1 MSKNKKI
8 FISVLIIVLLII
20 LLVIFSPK
28 LVKRL
33 TGSVAGAQKEVKN
46 EQVNEVCNKD
56 ITSDYFITLSG
67 KIIQDFGEEGMATI
81 TIKNDNLV
89 FTKEIEVNS
98 NKFNKFNYV
107 LPRGNYDVTVTKD
120 GYKTYETEIS
130 ESKNLSIVLTSNQM
144 GDIVA
149 SGRTYGNTYYDYY
162 SDGTVHLKTIGN
174 LKEDEIENPDFMYSV
189 LWDALDK
196 YFENNGLSGWPELDD
211 SNELSNLL
219 VSSIISNVVSNTSI
233 NDGNVRDM
241 YVTAYEKIES
251 GECNANNMNDEGCD
265 FDQLL
270 LNELFENASFD
281 DVKKYIKLI
290 IDMPVQSNLII
301 DDNVVILPTLH
312 SVVANELTIGNFIM
326 PAASR
331 MQLSTAKIGTLIVN
345 SNQIVSSYVFA
356 SGSQINNLV
365 IGEGVTVIGERAF
378 YEATIDNI
386 TLPSTLTKIG
396 VSAFEDA
403 NINAITIPENVT
415 TINERAFQDATL
427 TEVKLPSGLTSI
439 GQYAFYGTELTS
451 ITIPESVASIGERAF
466 SNTPLTEVIIEGD
479 QTRFNSNW
487 TRIGFPES
495 LKPSN

>member
-67 KIIQDFGEEGMATI
+67 KIIQDFGEEGTALVTI
-81 TIKNDNLV
+81 RNDNVV
-89 FTKEIEVNS
+89 FTKEVMVKSDEYTN
-98 NKFNKFNYV
+98 FNYV

-144 GDIVA
+144 SDIVA

-211 SNELSNLL
+211 SDEFGNLL
-219 VSSIISNVVSNTSI
+219 VSFIISNVVSNTSI

-251 GECNANNMNDEGCD
+251 GECNANNMNNKGCD

-270 LNELFENASFD
+270 LNGLFENASFD

-331 MQLSTAKIGTLIVN
+331 MQLGTAKIGTLIVN
-345 SNQIVSSYVFA
+345 SNQIVSSYGFA

-365 IGEGVTVIGERAF
+365 IGEGVTVIGESAF
-378 YEATIDNI
+378 DEATIDNI

-396 VSAFEDA
+396 ASAFEDA

-415 TINERAFQDATL
+415 TINERVFQDATL

-487 TRIGFPES
+487 TSIGFPES
-495 LKPSN
+495 LKPSE